1 MATSQRGACN
11 TQSVPKT
18 DEKKVAQIGGMS
30 HLIGRWWAPKNGQQ
44 PQLLSCGNLKV
55 SGSSSDIVCMLAVTQ
70 SIKLFGQDFDTHH
83 IEEELLKWQ
92 IESLPPIIFTLF
104 LI

>member
-11 TQSVPKT
+11 AQSVPKT
-18 DEKKVAQIGGMS
+18 DEKKVAQN
-30 HLIGRWWAPKNGQQ
+30 WWHEPLNLAVVGAKKGQQ
-44 PQLLSCGNLKV
+44 PQLLSGGNLKV
-55 SGSSSDIVCMLAVTQ
+55 SG

-92 IESLPPIIFTLF
+92 IES
-104 LI
+104 